1 MKLLALGLVL
11 LGYLQDFVT
20 CDYQVTALYEIKMNL
35 SDDGG
40 ALKDWKDNQMTPCNW
55 GNVICQ
61 DNKVTEIKLSSK
73 GLVGVLSPSI
83 AKLTTLQQL
92 LLDGNTISG
101 TIPDVLGD
109 LSSLTTLNLG
119 RNNFNGPIP
128 DSLGRLQKLQNLD
141 LSENL
146 LTGGIPTSLSNLSS
160 LNEINLSDNNLKGE
174 IPEQLLQ
181 VVQYNYTG
189 NHLNCS
195 RDTTTP
201 CEKGINKAGP
211 KTKGIVW
218 ALAAVSSLLA
228 VIFCFLCSFGLMK
241 FRRHRKGKQRTVNS
255 GNWNIM
261 DRLEANVHRNEEIV
275 WGIEGNNPEFTFY
288 ELSQVLEA
296 TNNFSVENK
305 LGEGGFGPVYKGQF
319 PDGLNIAVKR
329 LASRSGQG
337 LTEFKNEVQLIA
349 KLQHRNLVRLLGCCS
364 QGEEKMLVYEY
375 LLNKSLDFF
384 IFDETRRTLLNWD
397 KRLVI
402 IEGIA
407 QGLLYLHKYSRL
419 LVIHRDVKASNILLD
434 SEMNPKISDFG
445 LAKMSSSNDTEGNT
459 KTVVGTYGY
468 MAPEYASE
476 GLFSTKSDV
485 FSFGVLV
492 LEIITGKRNS
502 GFRKHGGFL
511 NLLGYAWQVW
521 QEKRWSELVDS
532 SLAASGCTLEMMRC
546 VNIALLCVQ
555 ENAMDRPNMSD
566 VVGMLSSKNLVLAEP
581 KHPGYFHVRVAQ
593 EETLETT
600 ELYSADDAT
609 MSITITHGR

>member
-1 MKLLALGLVL
+1 MVR
-11 LGYLQDFVT
+11 YST
-20 CDYQVTALYEIKMNL
+20 
-35 SDDGG
+35 
-40 ALKDWKDNQMTPCNW
+40 W
-55 GNVICQ
+55 
-61 DNKVTEIKLSSK
+61 
-73 GLVGVLSPSI
+73 
-83 AKLTTLQQL
+83 
-92 LLDGNTISG
+92 LLDGNTIS
-101 TIPDVLGD
+101 
-109 LSSLTTLNLG
+109 
-119 RNNFNGPIP
+119 
-128 DSLGRLQKLQNLD
+128 
-141 LSENL
+141 
-146 LTGGIPTSLSNLSS
+146 
-160 LNEINLSDNNLKGE
+160 
-174 IPEQLLQ
+174 
-181 VVQYNYTG
+181 
-189 NHLNCS
+189 
-195 RDTTTP
+195 
-201 CEKGINKAGP
+201 GP

-241 FRRHRKGKQRTVNS
+241 FRRHRK

-349 KLQHRNLVRLLGCCS
+349 KLQHRNLLG
-364 QGEEKMLVYEY
+364 
-375 LLNKSLDFF
+375 FF
-384 IFDETRRTLLNWD
+384 HIC
-397 KRLVI
+397 
-402 IEGIA
+402 
-407 QGLLYLHKYSRL
+407 
-419 LVIHRDVKASNILLD
+419 
-434 SEMNPKISDFG
+434 
-445 LAKMSSSNDTEGNT
+445 
-459 KTVVGTYGY
+459 GY

-511 NLLGYAWQVW
+511 NLLGYVW